1 MKRSTILSLAFAIT
15 LGTFAAV
22 QAQEEAPAPGDAPGF
37 VDENGDG
44 INDNRPHRGRGFR
57 GHRGI
62 GRLGADL
69 SDEQKAA
76 VKETAEA
83 LKADGA
89 TREDIRAAITDQL
102 TGFGIEVPTQEE
114 IEAQRTEH
122 QAQRQEVRV
131 IVDGLKE
138 EGATRDEIK
147 AAVDQYRTDNGIE
160 APVGGNR
167 GGKRG
172 GKRGRGI
179 GGHGGRGGFGPRGG
193 GAGNGADAPADTGNE
208 AQ

>member
-1 MKRSTILSLAFAIT
+1 MKRSTILSLAFAMT

-22 QAQEEAPAPGDAPGF
+22 QAQAPAPGEAPGF

-69 SDEQKAA
+69 TDEQKAA

-122 QAQRQEVRV
+122 QAQRQEVRI

-172 GKRGRGI
+172 RGI
-179 GGHGGRGGFGPRGG
+179 RGGHGGRGGFGPRGG
-193 GAGNGADAPADTGNE
+193 GADAPADTGNE